1 MDMSKGP
8 SGSHHLCQRYIYG
21 VKLLGSVVH
30 IYRAYTATKEQA
42 RPFDIVDVGRCL
54 PLSSLEIINL
64 PLVAHFPRSG
74 TSPARIVTT
83 S

>member
-1 MDMSKGP
+1 MDMSEGP

-42 RPFDIVDVGRCL
+42 RPFDIVDV
-54 PLSSLEIINL
+54 
-64 PLVAHFPRSG
+64 
-74 TSPARIVTT
+74 
-83 S
+83 